1 MPLNG
6 SGPADDILD
15 LSVATNFVAIHLP
28 TLYPDFLIH
37 LPNSL
42 CFKFFTLLIVTFG
55 VFKFHICILLGFQ

>member
-1 MPLNG
+1 MSLNG

-15 LSVATNFVAIHLP
+15 LSVTANFVAIHLP

-42 CFKFFTLLIVTFG
+42 CLKLLTLLIVTFG
-55 VFKFHICILLGFQ
+55 IFKFHICILLRFQ